1 MTLLLRCEYIHV
13 HFCSFSSNFRLLLAV
28 VPEVLFPK
36 TLFDLVLPKRRLV
49 MVELATEKKPSNTIR
64 KPTNIKHI
72 KRVCFFYSN
81 NILKH
86 FADFS
91 IDGYL
96 RLLAI
101 KYNFDKLA
109 QQSPEKAVNLIARD
123 VCSDPDLAKKIFY
136 NHNEQT
142 FTNGVDIHL
151 GEQSAVIIDA
161 GETGGHDIS

>member
-1 MTLLLRCEYIHV
+1 
-13 HFCSFSSNFRLLLAV
+13 
-28 VPEVLFPK
+28 
-36 TLFDLVLPKRRLV
+36 
-49 MVELATEKKPSNTIR
+49 MVEWAARNKPSSAIR
-64 KPTNIKHI
+64 KQMNIKHI
-72 KRVCFFYSN
+72 DRVCFLYSN
-81 NILKH
+81 DGLKH
-86 FADFS
+86 FAAFS

-101 KYNFDKLA
+101 KYNFDKLS

-123 VCSDPDLAKKIFY
+123 VCSDPDLAENIFY
-136 NHNEQT
+136 NPNEQT

>member
-1 MTLLLRCEYIHV
+1 M
-13 HFCSFSSNFRLLLAV
+13 F
-28 VPEVLFPK
+28 
-36 TLFDLVLPKRRLV
+36 
-49 MVELATEKKPSNTIR
+49 
-64 KPTNIKHI
+64 
-72 KRVCFFYSN
+72 FFYIN

-161 GETGGHDIS
+161 GNAVGHDIS